1 MAFCFFAENIL
12 GIADDA
18 GSLGLSFCP
27 FSNFRNSSNHFLW
40 DNSRAVNF
48 LIGFLHD
55 IPFDEQKSRG
65 IFQILPI
72 FEYYWVSSLSKLSN
86 SLQLEPKSS
95 LKAKTDTAALLI
107 KKERTKSVPTEI
119 DCIQKSISF
128 HFPFFLMIVI
138 SLPSFLYFCHLP
150 NITSAQKEE
159 IDRGGKPGKKAEK
172 ANITSKRDICFFCT
186 FSAQKEDQNS

>member
-18 GSLGLSFCP
+18 GCLGLSLCP

-55 IPFDEQKSRG
+55 IPFDEQKYQST
-65 IFQILPI
+65 FQILPI

-86 SLQLEPKSS
+86 SSQLEPKSS

-107 KKERTKSVPTEI
+107 KKEDKECSNRDWLYSEI
-119 DCIQKSISF
+119 HF
-128 HFPFFLMIVI
+128 LPFPFFFDDCNFPPIL
-138 SLPSFLYFCHLP
+138 SLLLP
-150 NITSAQKEE
+150 PA
-159 IDRGGKPGKKAEK
+159 
-172 ANITSKRDICFFCT
+172 
-186 FSAQKEDQNS
+186 